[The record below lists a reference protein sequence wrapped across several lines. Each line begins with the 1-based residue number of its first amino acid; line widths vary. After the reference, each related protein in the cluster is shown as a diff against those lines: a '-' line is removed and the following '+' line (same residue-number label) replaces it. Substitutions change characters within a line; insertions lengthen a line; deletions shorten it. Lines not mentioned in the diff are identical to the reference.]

1 MCNQSFSFILWKIER
16 ESKSKGEELGKI
28 GEWEKD
34 WSRQMNI
41 ETQERKRNWVKER
54 QLEGYIQIA
63 PDSNKRER
71 EGREEHMTQAQY
83 KK

>member
-71 EGREEHMTQAQY
+71 GQRGAHDTGTV
-83 KK
+83 